1 MKAEILAVGT
11 EILLGDIVNT
21 NAHYLSKRLADLGI
35 SVYHQSVVGDNE
47 ERLLKAYE
55 LAFERADIVIA
66 TGGLGP
72 TKDDLTKEI
81 GAQYFNKRLIL
92 HEESLNYIKSYF
104 SKMNRP
110 MSSGNEKQA
119 YLPEGGII
127 LKNDN
132 GTAPGC
138 IIEENNQILVML
150 PGPPREMAPMFEN
163 YVVPYFQKF
172 SDGVLVSKVLR
183 VAGLGES
190 AMAEKVEDIMESQ
203 TNPTIAPYA
212 KDNEAIL
219 RITSKGS
226 TKEEAEALIVPV
238 EKAIRERLEINVY
251 GEGDT
256 TLEAVVGE
264 MLVKENLTIATA
276 ESCTGGLLAGT
287 LINYPGISSVFLE
300 GAITYSNEAKMKRLG
315 VKEETL
321 AAFGAVSEQTAAEMA
336 EGIAKAAGTDIGI
349 SVTGIAGPGGG
360 TEEKPVGLVYVG
372 LYLKEKVKV
381 KKLNLSGDRQKIRQR
396 TVVSALDWLR
406 RELLGVKS

>member
-104 SKMNRP
+104 NKMNRH

-138 IIEENNQILVML
+138 IIEENNKILVML

-172 SDGVLVSKVLR
+172 SDGVLLSKVLR

-372 LYLKEKVKV
+372 LYLKENVMVKR
-381 KKLNLSGDRQKIRQR
+381 LNLSGDRQKIRQR

>member
-21 NAHYLSKRLADLGI
+21 NAQYLSKRLADLGV

-47 ERLLKAYE
+47 ERLLNAYE

-81 GAQYFNKRLIL
+81 GAQYFNKSLVL

-104 SKMNRP
+104 NKLNRP

-119 YLPEGGII
+119 YLPEGSII

-138 IIEENNQILVML
+138 IIEENNKVLIML

-163 YVVPYFQKF
+163 YVVPFLQKF

-219 RITSKGS
+219 RVTSKGS

-238 EKAIRERLEINVY
+238 EKAIRERLGENIY

-256 TLEAVVGE
+256 ALEEVVGE
-264 MLVKENLTIATA
+264 MLVKGNLTIATA

-300 GAITYSNEAKMKRLG
+300 GIITYSNEAKIKRLG

-321 AAFGAVSEQTAAEMA
+321 AAFGAVSEQTAGEMA

-372 LYLKEKVKV
+372 LYIKGKVMV
-381 KKLNLSGDRQKIRQR
+381 KKLNLSGSRQRIRQR
-396 TVVSALDWLR
+396 TVISALDWLR
-406 RELLGVKS
+406 RELLGDKS